1 MCSMKPKRR
10 IVMFNRVTADG
21 YFAGADG
28 SLDWVVPDEEVDAAG
43 AAATPAFDT
52 MLFGRRTYELF
63 ETFWPHALDDPGT
76 ARDPHSVRRS
86 PELRTMAVWINEASK
101 LVFSRTRDAV
111 SWKNSRLIHE
121 LDPAQIETMKEQ
133 SGKDIIVFGSGS
145 LVSQLSE
152 HRLIDEYQFVV
163 NPLLL
168 GKGRSLVC
176 GMSRSSKLDLIEE
189 RRFRSGIVML
199 RYALAS

>member
-1 MCSMKPKRR
+1 MKPKRR

-199 RYALAS
+199 RYALAA

>member
-1 MCSMKPKRR
+1 MKPKRR